1 MGYRKSSYDEAK
13 KILSFINANPEI
25 IYEEVDIDYFKKGL
39 DKIDKLVTE
48 VSQLEKKLME
58 KLTEREDFF
67 DDYIDNVVKYRM
79 FVEKKFGKDSKEAKE
94 VNGIQPDKTAILN
107 EYENFAEEEEELK
120 NKGKNKNNNYNKNKK
135 PEQKNNTKNI
145 ESNKNNNNKKVVKDE
160 KKN

>member
-13 KILSFINANPEI
+13 KILSFINSNPEI
-25 IYEEVDIDYFKKGL
+25 NYEEVEKDYFKKGL
-39 DKIDKLVTE
+39 DKIDKLVIE

-79 FVEKKFGKDSKEAKE
+79 FIEKKFGKDSKEAKE
-94 VNGIQPDKTAILN
+94 INGIQPDKTAILN

-120 NKGKNKNNNYNKNKK
+120 NKSKNKNNNFNKNKK
-135 PEQKNNTKNI
+135 TEQKNTKQN